1 MLHFHGACT
10 WHLSTWRQVGW
21 GFPNRDACEERSR
34 FTRITLARW
43 NEAGLHLSL
52 GLQDSKLQCKNCPT
66 PRVSLLASQFVCL
79 FVCLSVSFSRFKTC
93 VREPDEICE
102 NAGFTSFHSWMFAT
116 HRRNL
121 FCHGKRKEDAEQRP
135 QHFPNATAHPCSSKN
150 EDMKLLRGT
159 SLVRWQH
166 HYFYD
171 GIVRENS
178 FLGVRILAIS
188 IHKLMM
194 FIVGSYSDLSP
205 RWRSWIALDANCA
218 RIVWRW
224 AFAEHTAFAKWRIFG
239 NYSHNCFALQCLLL
253 VG

>member
-1 MLHFHGACT
+1 MRKRWVCQFLQLDVCNSPSQLVLLWEA
-10 WHLSTWRQVGW
+10 
-21 GFPNRDACEERSR
+21 ERR
-34 FTRITLARW
+34 CRTETA
-43 NEAGLHLSL
+43 A
-52 GLQDSKLQCKNCPT
+52 
-66 PRVSLLASQFVCL
+66 
-79 FVCLSVSFSRFKTC
+79 FSRMLLLT
-93 VREPDEICE
+93 
-102 NAGFTSFHSWMFAT
+102 
-116 HRRNL
+116 
-121 FCHGKRKEDAEQRP
+121 
-135 QHFPNATAHPCSSKN
+135 PCSSKN

-194 FIVGSYSDLSP
+194 LIVGSYSDLSP
-205 RWRSWIALDANCA
+205 RWRSWIALDANCG

-224 AFAEHTAFAKWRIFG
+224 ASAEHTAFAKWRIFG

-253 VG
+253 IIG